1 MPTQIQIKRGS
12 TTPSGLTTGEFAVNT
27 STNQVW
33 IGGTAGGIWVGG
45 EVTGGIDM
53 GAGSAASQNRIPT
66 QNAIFQYARC
76 NFVASFNGATGAVTG
91 ASLGANTFTGLQTLT
106 AGLSASGGITF
117 GSNVTINGNLNATTK
132 SFVIPHP
139 TRKNATLHYGSLEGP
154 EHGVYVRGRLTGE
167 STITLP
173 KYWGK
178 LVDEESITVTLTP
191 IGSATPH
198 FVKSVS
204 SKAVKIGSSGE
215 IDCFYMINAE
225 RKDVPKLQ
233 VEY

>member
-1 MPTQIQIKRGS
+1 LPTQIKITRGS
-12 TTPSGLTTGEFAVNT
+12 TTPSGLTTGEFAINT
-27 STNQVW
+27 STNQLWV
-33 IGGTAGGIWVGG
+33 GGTASGVWVGG
-45 EVTGGIDM
+45 EITGGTDM
-53 GAGSAASQNRIPT
+53 GGGSVASQNRVPT
-66 QNAIFQYARC
+66 QNAVYEYARR

-167 STITLP
+167 NTITLP
-173 KYWGK
+173 KYWSK

-215 IDCFYMINAE
+215 IDCFYMVNAE